1 MDLLIYGPAVFA
13 GIVGSR
19 YLSRLA
25 NFCVMVAV
33 FQFDLAILIGKSS
46 IGNSFGLGGAT

>member
-1 MDLLIYGPAVFA
+1 MPMSFEMPELLIYIVPAFA
-13 GIVGSR
+13 GIIGSR

-33 FQFDLAILIGKSS
+33 FSTRSSDLRLHHER
-46 IGNSFGLGGAT
+46 